1 MPHNEGYYHAGY
13 FVAMGIYML
22 YTISLWRRRQ
32 TVAMR
37 RLSLRRE
44 R

>member
-1 MPHNEGYYHAGY
+1 MPHNESYYYAGY
-13 FVAMGIYML
+13 FVAMGIYTL

-32 TVAMR
+32 RVALR

>member
-13 FVAMGIYML
+13 FVAMGNYML

>member
-1 MPHNEGYYHAGY
+1 MPHNEGYYYAGY
-13 FVAMGIYML
+13 FVAIGIYML

-37 RLSLRRE
+37 RLSLRHE

>member
-1 MPHNEGYYHAGY
+1 MPHNEGYYYAGY
-13 FVAMGIYML
+13 FVAMGIYTL
-22 YTISLWRRRQ
+22 YAISLWRRRQ